1 MHALGCARFWL
12 WALAGA
18 LLAFAVVGAA
28 SVGLFV
34 LPFAVIA
41 FVFAARAMRN
51 RAELLGVL
59 AGVAAI
65 CLLIGLIQLGGGGL
79 DPRPWFGAALVLG
92 LLGVGG
98 FALAGRGFA
107 PRA

>member
-18 LLAFAVVGAA
+18 LLAFSIVGAA
-28 SVGLFV
+28 SIGLFV

-41 FVFAARAMRN
+41 FVFAARATRN
-51 RAELLGVL
+51 RVELLGLL

-65 CLLIGLIQLGGGGL
+65 CFAIGLIQLGGGGL
-79 DPRPWFGAALVLG
+79 DPRPWFAASVVLG
-92 LLGVGG
+92 FLGVGG
-98 FALAGRGFA
+98 FALLGRGLA

>member
-18 LLAFAVVGAA
+18 LLAFSVVGAA
-28 SVGLFV
+28 SIGLFV

-51 RAELLGVL
+51 RAELLGLL
-59 AGVAAI
+59 AGAATI

-79 DPRPWFGAALVLG
+79 DPRPWFAAGGVLG
-92 LLGVGG
+92 LVGVGG
-98 FALAGRGFA
+98 FALLGRGLT